1 MKIDLESRDEKISA
15 LNREISDIQM
25 GGATEVKILFE
36 QKLLKNL
43 FVLVPRNFQ

>member
-25 GGATEVKILFE
+25 GGATEVKTILFHFVRY
-36 QKLLKNL
+36 LKI
-43 FVLVPRNFQ
+43 V